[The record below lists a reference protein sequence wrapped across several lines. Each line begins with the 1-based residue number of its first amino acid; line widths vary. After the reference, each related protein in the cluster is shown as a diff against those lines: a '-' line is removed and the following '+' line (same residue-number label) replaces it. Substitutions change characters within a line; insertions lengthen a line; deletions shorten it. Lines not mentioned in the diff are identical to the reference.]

1 MTRLEAL
8 GLVETTSN
16 TQRKNGT
23 RRFHDP
29 VTEANYMSYESGYIR
44 REYVT
49 TSWRTGKPLRT
60 IYQLNPTR
68 KVEGRYGEMTQR
80 VLISNESERLDS
92 LIRAAANYRVSVVKQ
107 EEQAKARKLQRDQ
120 DRDMTLFQDTI
131 YQYFQGNLN
140 FEMAIHEIK
149 GTLADISRR

>member
-29 VTEANYMSYESGYIR
+29 TTEANYMSYESGYIR

-60 IYQLNPTR
+60 IYQLNPIR
-68 KVEGRYGEMTQR
+68 KVEGKYGEMTQR
-80 VLISNESERLDS
+80 VLIPNESERLDS

-107 EEQAKARKLQRDQ
+107 EEQAKAWKLQRDQ

-149 GTLADISRR
+149 GTLADISKR

>member
-29 VTEANYMSYESGYIR
+29 ITGANYMSYESGYIR
-44 REYVT
+44 REYMT
-49 TSWRTGKPLRT
+49 RSWRTGEPFRT
-60 IYQLNPTR
+60 IYQLNPIR

-80 VLISNESERLDS
+80 ILIPNETTRLDS
-92 LIRAAANYRVSVVKQ
+92 LIRAAANYRVTTQKEQERISAYKKQ
-107 EEQAKARKLQRDQ
+107 QEQ

-140 FEMAIHEIK
+140 FDMAIHEIK
-149 GTLADISRR
+149 TTLAEISKK

>member
-107 EEQAKARKLQRDQ
+107 EEQAKAWKLQRDQ

-149 GTLADISRR
+149 GTLADISKR